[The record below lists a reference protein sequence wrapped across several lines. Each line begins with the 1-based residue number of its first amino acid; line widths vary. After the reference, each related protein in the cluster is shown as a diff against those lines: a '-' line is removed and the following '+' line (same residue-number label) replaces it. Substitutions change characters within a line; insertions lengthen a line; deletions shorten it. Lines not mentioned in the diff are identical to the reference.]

1 MFVKILY
8 GAALVVDVGI
18 AAVLIWFF
26 FAGIADH
33 SVSSFN
39 IGIWVV
45 LLAAAAAAA
54 ILAVGVAL
62 AVYRKWLMGTLLLIV
77 PALPALLMFA
87 AMTMSSY
94 H

>member
-45 LLAAAAAAA
+45 LLAAAAA

>member
-8 GAALVVDVGI
+8 GASLVVDVGI

-33 SVSSFN
+33 SVSSYN
-39 IGIWVV
+39 IVIWVV
-45 LLAAAAAAA
+45 LLATAAA
-54 ILAVGVAL
+54 ILAAGVAL
-62 AVYRKWLMGTLLLIV
+62 ALYRKWLMGTLLLMV